1 MIYQEKVSF
10 DGKTWYQIERE
21 DIDFHTFDNLEGV
34 KDSESIE
41 ELEKII
47 TESFPNSNFKSTFI
61 GKRRK

>member
-1 MIYQEKVSF
+1 MTYQEKVSF
-10 DGKTWYQIERE
+10 DGKTWYQIECE
-21 DIDFHTFDNLEGV
+21 DVDFQTFRNTKGV
-34 KDSESIE
+34 KDSKSIE

>member
-10 DGKTWYQIERE
+10 DGQTWYQIEWE

>member
-10 DGKTWYQIERE
+10 DGKTWYQIEWE
-21 DIDFHTFDNLEGV
+21 DIDFQTFRNIKGV

-47 TESFPNSNFKSTFI
+47 TEFFPDSNFKSIFI
-61 GKRRK
+61 GKRK

>member
-10 DGKTWYQIERE
+10 DGKTWYQIEWE
-21 DIDFHTFDNLEGV
+21 DIDFQTFRNTKGV

-47 TESFPNSNFKSTFI
+47 TESFPNSNFKSIFI
-61 GKRRK
+61 GKRK

>member
-10 DGKTWYQIERE
+10 DGKTWYQIEWE
-21 DIDFHTFDNLEGV
+21 DIDFQTFRNTKGV

-47 TESFPNSNFKSTFI
+47 NESFPDSNFKSIFI
-61 GKRRK
+61 GKRK

>member
-10 DGKTWYQIERE
+10 DGKTWYQIEWE
-21 DIDFHTFDNLEGV
+21 DIDFQTFRNTKGV

-47 TESFPNSNFKSTFI
+47 TESFPSSNFKSTFI

>member
-10 DGKTWYQIERE
+10 DGKTWYQIEWE
-21 DIDFHTFDNLEGV
+21 DIDFQTFRNTKGV

-47 TESFPNSNFKSTFI
+47 TESFPDSNFKSIFI
-61 GKRRK
+61 GKRK

>member
-10 DGKTWYQIERE
+10 DGKTWYQIEWE
-21 DIDFHTFDNLEGV
+21 DIDFQTFRNTKGV

-47 TESFPNSNFKSTFI
+47 KKTIKLYYKEE
-61 GKRRK
+61 